1 LIVQGDADDVVPPDS
16 VISWVDTLNPRP
28 ELVILPG
35 VGHFFH
41 GHLVDLRTL
50 IVNRIRQL

>member
-1 LIVQGDADDVVPPDS
+1 
-16 VISWVDTLNPRP
+16 VISWVKTIDPRP
-28 ELVILPG
+28 KLVVIPG

-50 IVNRIRQL
+50 LAKRIADI